1 MGIHTNKQFNKLK
14 VYFKLYSF
22 KLFLGN
28 VCFVREN
35 HDVIREFQYTQ
46 ILRANLRLIPD
57 FAYLSET
64 FLRHTKVLDK
74 DWNTIEIE

>member
-1 MGIHTNKQFNKLK
+1 MP
-14 VYFKLYSF
+14 
-22 KLFLGN
+22 FLGN
-28 VCFVREN
+28 VCFICEN
-35 HDVIREFQYTQ
+35 RDVIQEFDTQ

-64 FLRHTKVLDK
+64 FLRHIKVWDK